1 MLIQLAPGRSP
12 GFFGSDHPA
21 AGEWQPGDPRDVSD
35 DVAAVLLVL
44 EGFEHLAA
52 GEWQPGLAREVSDEA
67 AAVLLALE
75 GFEHIHDES
84 CVHPADEATE
94 NHEEGL

>member
-1 MLIQLAPGRSP
+1 MLIQLVPGRSP

-21 AGEWQPGDPRDVSD
+21 AGEWQPGVARDVSD
-35 DVAAVLLVL
+35 DVAAVLL
-44 EGFEHLAA
+44 
-52 GEWQPGLAREVSDEA
+52 
-67 AAVLLALE
+67 ALE
-75 GFEHIHDES
+75 GFEHVHDES

>member
-1 MLIQLAPGRSP
+1 VLIQLAPGRSP

-21 AGEWQPGDPRDVSD
+21 AGDWQPGVARDVSD
-35 DVAAVLLVL
+35 AV
-44 EGFEHLAA
+44 
-52 GEWQPGLAREVSDEA
+52 

-84 CVHPADEATE
+84 CHHPADEATE
-94 NHEEGL
+94 SHEEGL